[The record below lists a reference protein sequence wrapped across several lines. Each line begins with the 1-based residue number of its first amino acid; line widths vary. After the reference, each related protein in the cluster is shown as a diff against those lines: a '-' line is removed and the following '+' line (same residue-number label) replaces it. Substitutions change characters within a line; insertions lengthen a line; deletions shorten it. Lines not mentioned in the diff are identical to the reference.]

1 MYRHSDPSMTT
12 SSTATD
18 FAAPGPRPRSLSAL
32 HRLLDAG
39 QGFAPSYRGE
49 MSNHLPM
56 ALHAAWELGA
66 DARRLRAQFDHDAPL
81 LETFAAPTPMA
92 PRNPKLPWDWT
103 PLRGQTAAYAV
114 LRAGF
119 DDALS
124 EEAPE
129 AVLRRV
135 LPELLPGL
143 HAFAFHGL
151 IRTAHAWES
160 GHRGELASALATWAA
175 WWEVLPTG
183 REFERRDRLDIAAW
197 ARLLRER
204 SAGWRST
211 QPMILRRMHDAS
223 RTALFDLM
231 AERLALADDLAQQRE
246 RMLEVA
252 RDAYLHS
259 RNFTLL
265 HMITGLRALRVL
277 LPLAGPLDG
286 PQDAALQGAV
296 ARAAVAAWMAGQVQW
311 AAEAPVS
318 TSLSWADLRPMALA
332 QFDDHAIKLVHAC
345 WQEDQRR
352 PDAKWRAV
360 AALVLRTEALAR
372 QAGRPAR

>member
-1 MYRHSDPSMTT
+1 MVRHADLSMPT
-12 SSTATD
+12 SSAASV
-18 FAAPGPRPRSLSAL
+18 FAGPKRRPRSLSRL
-32 HRLLDAG
+32 HRLLDVG
-39 QGFAPSYRGE
+39 QRFAPSYRGE

-66 DARRLRAQFDHDAPL
+66 DSRRLLAQFDHDAPH
-81 LETFAAPTPMA
+81 LETFAAPTRMA
-92 PRNPKLPWDWT
+92 PRNPKVEWDWT
-103 PLRGQTAAYAV
+103 TLRGQIAAYGD
-114 LRAGF
+114 LRDGF

-124 EEAPE
+124 HGAPE
-129 AVLRRV
+129 ALLRRV

-175 WWEVLPTG
+175 WWEVLPAG

-204 SAGWRST
+204 SAGWKST
-211 QPMILRRMHDAS
+211 QPMILRRIHDATH
-223 RTALFDLM
+223 TAVFDSM
-231 AERLALADDLAQQRE
+231 AERLALADDLAPQRE
-246 RMLEVA
+246 RMLDLA

-286 PQDAALQGAV
+286 PQDVALQQSL

-311 AAEAPVS
+311 NAEASVPS
-318 TSLSWADLRPMALA
+318 SLSWADLRTMALA
-332 QFDDHAIKLVHAC
+332 QFDEHAIKLVHAC
-345 WQEDQRR
+345 WQEDQWR
-352 PDAKWRAV
+352 PDPKWRAV
-360 AALVLRTEALAR
+360 AALVLSAPI
-372 QAGRPAR
+372 QV